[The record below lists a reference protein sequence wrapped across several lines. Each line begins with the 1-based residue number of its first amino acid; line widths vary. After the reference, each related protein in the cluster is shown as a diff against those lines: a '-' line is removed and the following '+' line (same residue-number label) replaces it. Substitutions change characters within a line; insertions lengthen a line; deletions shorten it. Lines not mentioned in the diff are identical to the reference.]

1 MTPLCLER
9 FYLLYELHDNNNSM
23 FFNRQII
30 FNNR

>member
-9 FYLLYELHDNNNSM
+9 FYLLYELHDNNSM